1 MKVLLFDIDGT
12 LLQAA
17 PSGRLAFSD
26 ALREVTGIEDTLEE
40 IAFHGQTD
48 PIIWGKIRSKHGLDN
63 SNGLENRF
71 FSSYE
76 VHLAHRLHDLSDR
89 GRLCP
94 GIPALLQRL
103 VAAPDVYLSILTGN
117 IEAGANAKLMAFGLL
132 DFFRRGAYGSDHGDR
147 NLLGP
152 IAIKRAVATTG
163 ATIRLEQCWVIGDTP
178 WDIACGRAFGGRTLG
193 VGTGSFSPA
202 QLLEAGAD
210 HALADL
216 SDLGVVTE
224 VMGLN

>member
-48 PIIWGKIRSKHGLDN
+48 PIIWGKIRSKHGLDD
-63 SNGLENRF
+63 SNGLEHRF

-76 VHLAHRLHDLSDR
+76 VHLAHRLHDMSDR

-117 IEAGANAKLMAFGLL
+117 IEAGPTRNSWRSDCWISFAAALTAVIMETGTCSVPLQSNAPSPRPG
-132 DFFRRGAYGSDHGDR
+132 RRS
-147 NLLGP
+147 
-152 IAIKRAVATTG
+152 
-163 ATIRLEQCWVIGDTP
+163 
-178 WDIACGRAFGGRTLG
+178 GR
-193 VGTGSFSPA
+193 SS
-202 QLLEAGAD
+202 AG
-210 HALADL
+210 
-216 SDLGVVTE
+216 
-224 VMGLN
+224 